1 MSKDFY
7 YDKDYQMAG
16 FGDFGFRVLTGA
28 SVTGEKF
35 SSIMALADSTITV
48 TSTRAGDASK
58 TFDITAGMVIYGDLA
73 ITSLT
78 GKVIAYLR
86 EA

>member
-16 FGDFGFRVLTGA
+16 FGDYGFRVLTGA
-28 SVTGEKF
+28 SATGEKF
-35 SSIMALADSTITV
+35 SSIMALTDSTIAI
-48 TSTRAGDASK
+48 TSTRGGDSSK

>member
-16 FGDFGFRVLTGA
+16 FGDYGFRVLTGA
-28 SVTGEKF
+28 SATGEKF
-35 SSIMALADSTITV
+35 SSIMALTDSTIAI
-48 TSTRAGDASK
+48 TSTRGGDSSK

-86 EA
+86 EV